1 MNYFNSSLGT
11 QEFHCLVSSKYHS
24 SPSIS
29 VTAQSGGL
37 AVVFL
42 LVYFYVYSNKRG
54 FGRFSMMTD
63 C

>member
-24 SPSIS
+24 SPSIL

-42 LVYFYVYSNKRG
+42 LVYFYVYSKG
-54 FGRFSMMTD
+54 FR
-63 C
+63 